1 MDLLIMDLTPKC
13 GITELV
19 EVRVCVCWE
28 GEREKDLSI
37 PLTGWFFR
45 NMEGHYQEWIKMKSY
60 CLGGA
65 VISDGEEE
73 EGDSYFSL
81 KLFSTLTF

>member
-1 MDLLIMDLTPKC
+1 
-13 GITELV
+13 
-19 EVRVCVCWE
+19 
-28 GEREKDLSI
+28 
-37 PLTGWFFR
+37 
-45 NMEGHYQEWIKMKSY
+45 MEGNYQEWIKMKSY
-60 CLGGA
+60 FLGGA

>member
-1 MDLLIMDLTPKC
+1 
-13 GITELV
+13 
-19 EVRVCVCWE
+19 
-28 GEREKDLSI
+28 
-37 PLTGWFFR
+37 
-45 NMEGHYQEWIKMKSY
+45 MKSY
-60 CLGGA
+60 FLGGA